1 MKFTIQCS
9 AHPLCQWLRNGDDMR
24 ELFRAAEEHAAAA
37 KHTRDEI
44 RRAVLLANE
53 RSARE
58 TRENALRAARR
69 RTLSNQLPRATTVVT
84 PRHESEMQDHEF
96 ALVYED
102 AAGNKVRKLRIDDA
116 VHVRAAL
123 AWFNQIQ
130 VPAHMKAEAQAK
142 IMAAAKRLGQPK
154 DGEP

>member
-1 MKFTIQCS
+1 MKFTVKCD
-9 AHPLCQWLRNGDDMR
+9 AYPLCEWLRNGDDIR
-24 ELFRAAEEHAAAA
+24 ELFRASEEHAAAA

-44 RRAVLLANE
+44 RRALRLNNE
-53 RSARE
+53 QSARE

-69 RTLSNQLPRATTVVT
+69 RTLSNQLTRATTVVT
-84 PRHESEMQDHEF
+84 PRHESEMEDHEF